1 VSFVVVFT
9 NKEISTK
16 DAAYCGIRS
25 GVVCQLVTTAPPLHH
40 AKTDGPQVSR
50 YWAQA
55 RVYKMGCALAPP
67 GEYDEPIDAAAAM
80 WTVATVMSTYAQ
92 SRTETVSLLAPPG

>member
-1 VSFVVVFT
+1 MRPT
-9 NKEISTK
+9 
-16 DAAYCGIRS
+16 AAY
-25 GVVCQLVTTAPPLHH
+25 GVAWSVYWSRPPPPLHH
-40 AKTDGPQVSR
+40 SKTDGPQVSR

-67 GEYDEPIDAAAAM
+67 GEYDELIDAAAAM
-80 WTVATVMSTYAQ
+80 WTVATVMSMYAQ

>member
-1 VSFVVVFT
+1 MRPS
-9 NKEISTK
+9 
-16 DAAYCGIRS
+16 AAYGGAGS
-25 GVVCQLVTTAPPLHH
+25 GYWSRPPPPLHH